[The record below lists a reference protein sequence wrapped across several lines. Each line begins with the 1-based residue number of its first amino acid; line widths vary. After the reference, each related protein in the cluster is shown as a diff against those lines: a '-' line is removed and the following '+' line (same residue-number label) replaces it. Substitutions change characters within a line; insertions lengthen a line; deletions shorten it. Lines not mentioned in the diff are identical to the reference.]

1 MVAKRIFWAVCVALV
16 APSLAHALGL
26 GDIRLSSALNQPLDA
41 EIDLLNATPEEL
53 AGLQANLASRETFAR
68 YGLDYPNFLSSVA
81 LTRGKSASGRD
92 VLKITSAETM
102 TEPFVSLLVEV
113 NWGRGRLV
121 REYTVLLDPPVFAPN
136 TPRVADA
143 AAPVTTSPSA
153 GSIVRPAPAE
163 QAPEPAAAQA
173 SGSQDTYAV
182 RRGDSL
188 SGIAQ
193 RLAGAQNTNQ
203 LMLGIYR
210 TNPEAFEGSMNV
222 LRAGSV
228 LRIPDNA
235 SVQAIPGSEAAAE
248 VGRQFASWRGQS
260 GGATGSGAGRLR
272 LVAPSE
278 AGAGGGGATAA
289 EVKGLRDQLA
299 RLEGDLAQSKRLLE
313 LRNAELAALQKQLAV
328 AQAAAGMPV
337 TPAAAPVQ
345 APPAAAATTE
355 TSAPAQTTSAPAE
368 VAPAPAASETAPP
381 AAAAAT
387 ETPPPAEAAPV
398 EAPPVEQP
406 MRARVRDAEAAG
418 SSGPSLLDTVTQLL
432 SEYWYLLAGLLALLA
447 GLFGYR
453 KFAERRSDS
462 GLADQFA
469 EPEMSQEMPPPRAAE
484 PSSRRGSG
492 AESRMVVEESSDRE
506 PSASFGRGSDDV
518 ASQTTTLPGS
528 DSLDMDPGA
537 TLSGDTGANLDSADP
552 LAEADFHM
560 AYGLYDQAAD
570 LVRGATLREP
580 QRLDLK
586 LKLVEV
592 FFVWG
597 NRNEFVRLAK
607 QIHDSGE
614 AKGTGD
620 WEKIVIMG
628 RQIAPEESMFSQNA
642 DSPGIAAAGVD
653 LDLAGGSDNRIDFD
667 VEAGPQEEVVDLDL
681 GAASQ
686 ATEQALGEDDF
697 TQKAT
702 VNFDIQ
708 PMRDNLRENQGNTTR
723 QMAPEFELPG
733 SDTVNRSIMEDSD
746 APTVEQPALRTGS
759 PTIRE
764 KIDAAKRFTPVVDDL
779 SSTTAEVAIDDL
791 GLDIGEIEG
800 LDLPDDAGEPAHD
813 APTLVAG
820 LDSESRRMVADAAER
835 HETGATATLAAL
847 DGAAAMNLDFEVG
860 DKTLETPAMRTNG
873 GRAPSVDHGFDLD
886 SATAITKGPAIGDTM
901 VADDLT
907 LPPPLGAEGRLSAV
921 DLAKGARLW
930 SEDTAARFGVAKGFF
945 GAAGSPLVENGRVIA
960 NVGGRQAG
968 IVAFDAKSGK
978 VLWTATEDEASY
990 SSPVGATIGG
1000 RRYAVFLT
1008 RAALVGLDPGTGRVE
1023 FRRPWRARAAASVN
1037 AASPVVLGNLIFVS
1051 AEYGPAPACSVWRA
1065 RTLSRS
1071 GRQTT
1076 SCRTTTPRACSL
1088 AGFSTGITGGR
1099 SSAPASEPLR
1109 CAQERSAGAKNSS
1122 WRVASSSRV
1131 IVF

>member
-16 APSLAHALGL
+16 APSLSHALGL

-53 AGLQANLASRETFAR
+53 AGLQATLASRETFAR

-153 GSIVRPAPAE
+153 GSIVRPAPSE
-163 QAPEPAAAQA
+163 QAPLPAAAQA

-193 RLAGAQNTNQ
+193 RLAGSQNTNQ
-203 LMLGIYR
+203 MMLGIYR

-228 LRIPDNA
+228 LRIPDSA
-235 SVQAIPGSEAAAE
+235 SVQAIPGGEAAAE
-248 VGRQFASWRGQS
+248 VRRQFASWRGQS
-260 GGATGSGAGRLR
+260 GGARDSGAGRLR

-328 AQAAAGMPV
+328 AQAAAGMRV
-337 TPAAAPVQ
+337 TPAPAPAVVPAPEQVPPAAAATTETPPPAQ
-345 APPAAAATTE
+345 TTPAPAETAPPAAAATTE
-355 TSAPAQTTSAPAE
+355 T
-368 VAPAPAASETAPP
+368 
-381 AAAAAT
+381 
-387 ETPPPAEAAPV
+387 PPPAEAAPI

-406 MRARVRDAEAAG
+406 MRARVRDAETAG
-418 SSGPSLLDTVTQLL
+418 SPGPSLLDTVSQLL
-432 SEYWYLLAGLLALLA
+432 SEYWYVLAGLLAVLA
-447 GLFGYR
+447 GLLGYR
-453 KFAERRSDS
+453 KFAERRSANDFD
-462 GLADQFA
+462 DQFA
-469 EPEMSQEMPPPRAAE
+469 QPEMSQDMPPPRAAE
-484 PSSRRGSG
+484 PASRRTTAP
-492 AESRMVVEESSDRE
+492 AESRMVVEESADRE
-506 PSASFGRGSDDV
+506 QSASFGRGSDDG
-518 ASQTTTLPGS
+518 ASQTATLPGS

-570 LVRGATLREP
+570 LVRGATVREP

-614 AKGTGD
+614 ARGTGD

-628 RQIAPEESMFSQNA
+628 RQIAPEEPMFSQST

-653 LDLAGGSDNRIDFD
+653 LDLAGSSDNRIDFD
-667 VEAGPQEEVVDLDL
+667 VEGGPQEEVVDLNL

-686 ATEQALGEDDF
+686 ATEQVLGDDDF

-702 VNFDIQ
+702 VNFDVQ
-708 PMRDNLRENQGNTTR
+708 PLRDNQGNTTR

-764 KIDAAKRFTPVVDDL
+764 KIDAAKRFTPVVDDQ

-800 LDLPDDAGEPAHD
+800 LDLPDDAGEAAPD

-820 LDSESRRMVADAAER
+820 LDSESRRMMADAAER

-860 DKTLETPAMRTNG
+860 EKTVETPAMRTNG
-873 GRAPSVDHGFDLD
+873 GRAPAIDHGFDLD
-886 SATAITKGPAIGDTM
+886 SETAITKGPAIGDTM

-907 LPPPLGAEGRLSAV
+907 LPPLEPVTMSEVGTKL
-921 DLAKGARLW
+921 DLARAYVDMGDPDGARNILQ
-930 SEDTAARFGVAKGFF
+930 EVLQE
-945 GAAGSPLVENGRVIA
+945 GSMS
-960 NVGGRQAG
+960 Q
-968 IVAFDAKSGK
+968 KQ
-978 VLWTATEDEASY
+978 EAQ
-990 SSPVGATIGG
+990 
-1000 RRYAVFLT
+1000 RL
-1008 RAALVGLDPGTGRVE
+1008 LDSIPG
-1023 FRRPWRARAAASVN
+1023 
-1037 AASPVVLGNLIFVS
+1037 
-1051 AEYGPAPACSVWRA
+1051 
-1065 RTLSRS
+1065 
-1071 GRQTT
+1071 
-1076 SCRTTTPRACSL
+1076 
-1088 AGFSTGITGGR
+1088 
-1099 SSAPASEPLR
+1099 
-1109 CAQERSAGAKNSS
+1109 
-1122 WRVASSSRV
+1122 
-1131 IVF
+1131 

>member
-193 RLAGAQNTNQ
+193 RLAGSQNTNQ

-228 LRIPDNA
+228 LRIPDST
-235 SVQAIPGSEAAAE
+235 SVQAIPGGEAAAE
-248 VGRQFASWRGQS
+248 VRRQFASWRGQS
-260 GGATGSGAGRLR
+260 GGTTGSDAGRLR

-289 EVKGLRDQLA
+289 EVKSLRDQLT

-328 AQAAAGMPV
+328 AQAAAGTRV
-337 TPAAAPVQ
+337 TAPAPAPAVSVRAPAAVPAPVQ
-345 APPAAAATTE
+345 APPTAAAATE
-355 TSAPAQTTSAPAE
+355 TPPPAQTT
-368 VAPAPAASETAPP
+368 PAPAETAPP
-381 AAAAAT
+381 TAAATT

-406 MRARVRDAEAAG
+406 MRARVRDAETAG

-432 SEYWYLLAGLLALLA
+432 SEYWYLLAGLLALLV

-453 KFAERRSDS
+453 KFAERRSASDL
-462 GLADQFA
+462 GDQFA
-469 EPEMSQEMPPPRAAE
+469 EPEMSQEMPPPRAVELAT
-484 PSSRRGSG
+484 RRGAAA

-506 PSASFGRGSDDV
+506 HSPSARYSEDG
-518 ASQTTTLPGS
+518 ASQTATLPGA

-537 TLSGDTGANLDSADP
+537 TLSGDTGANLDNADP

-570 LVRGATLREP
+570 LVRGATVREP

-628 RQIAPEESMFSQNA
+628 RQIAPEESMFSQST

-667 VEAGPQEEVVDLDL
+667 VEGGPQEEVVDLDL
-681 GAASQ
+681 GAASH
-686 ATEQALGEDDF
+686 AAEQALGDDEL

-708 PMRDNLRENQGNTTR
+708 PMRDSLRDSQGNTTR
-723 QMAPEFELPG
+723 QMAPEFDLPG
-733 SDTVNRSIMEDSD
+733 SDTVNRSIMDDGD

-764 KIDAAKRFTPVVDDL
+764 KIDAAKRFAPVVDDQ

-791 GLDIGEIEG
+791 GLEIGDIEG
-800 LDLPDDAGEPAHD
+800 LDLPDDGGETAPD
-813 APTLVAG
+813 APTLIAG
-820 LDSESRRMVADAAER
+820 VDSESRRMMADAAER

-847 DGAAAMNLDFEVG
+847 DGASAMNLDFEVG
-860 DKTLETPAMRTNG
+860 EKTVETPAMSGNG

-886 SATAITKGPAIGDTM
+886 SETAITKGPAIGDTM
-901 VADDLT
+901 IGNTMVVADDLT
-907 LPPPLGAEGRLSAV
+907 LPPLEPVTMSEVGTKL
-921 DLAKGARLW
+921 DLARAYVDMGDPDGARNILQ
-930 SEDTAARFGVAKGFF
+930 EVLQE
-945 GAAGSPLVENGRVIA
+945 GSMS
-960 NVGGRQAG
+960 Q
-968 IVAFDAKSGK
+968 KQ
-978 VLWTATEDEASY
+978 EAQ
-990 SSPVGATIGG
+990 
-1000 RRYAVFLT
+1000 RL
-1008 RAALVGLDPGTGRVE
+1008 LDSIPG
-1023 FRRPWRARAAASVN
+1023 
-1037 AASPVVLGNLIFVS
+1037 
-1051 AEYGPAPACSVWRA
+1051 
-1065 RTLSRS
+1065 
-1071 GRQTT
+1071 
-1076 SCRTTTPRACSL
+1076 
-1088 AGFSTGITGGR
+1088 
-1099 SSAPASEPLR
+1099 
-1109 CAQERSAGAKNSS
+1109 
-1122 WRVASSSRV
+1122 
-1131 IVF
+1131 

>member
-53 AGLQANLASRETFAR
+53 AGLKANLASRETFAR

-153 GSIVRPAPAE
+153 GTIVRPAPAE
-163 QAPEPAAAQA
+163 QAPQSAAAQA

-193 RLAGAQNTNQ
+193 RLAGSRDTNQ

-228 LRIPDNA
+228 LRIPDTA
-235 SVQAIPGSEAAAE
+235 SVRAIPGSEAAAE
-248 VGRQFASWRGQS
+248 VSRQFARWRGQS
-260 GGATGSGAGRLR
+260 GGATGGGAGRLR

-328 AQAAAGMPV
+328 AQAAAGMRV
-337 TPAAAPVQ
+337 TPAPAPAVPAPAVVPAPVM

-355 TSAPAQTTSAPAE
+355 TPPPAETTPAPAE
-368 VAPAPAASETAPP
+368 VAPAPSPAETAPP
-381 AAAAAT
+381 AAAATT
-387 ETPPPAEAAPV
+387 ETPPLAEAA
-398 EAPPVEQP
+398 PVEQP
-406 MRARVRDAEAAG
+406 MRARVRDAETAG

-432 SEYWYLLAGLLALLA
+432 SEYWYLLAGLLALLV

-462 GLADQFA
+462 DLADQFA

-484 PSSRRGSG
+484 PASRRGAA
-492 AESRMVVEESSDRE
+492 AESRMVVEESNDRE
-506 PSASFGRGSDDV
+506 QPASFGRGSDDG
-518 ASQTTTLPGS
+518 ASETATLPGS
-528 DSLDMDPGA
+528 DSLDIDPGA
-537 TLSGDTGANLDSADP
+537 TLSGDTGSNLDSADP

-607 QIHDSGE
+607 EIHDSGE

-628 RQIAPEESMFSQNA
+628 RQIAPEEPMFSQST

-653 LDLAGGSDNRIDFD
+653 LDLAGGSENRIDFD
-667 VEAGPQEEVVDLDL
+667 VEAGPLEEVVDLDL

-686 ATEQALGEDDF
+686 ATEQALGEDDL

-708 PMRDNLRENQGNTTR
+708 PMRDDLRDNQGNTTR

-764 KIDAAKRFTPVVDDL
+764 KIDAAKRFTPVVDDE

-800 LDLPDDAGEPAHD
+800 LDLPDDAGEAAHD

-820 LDSESRRMVADAAER
+820 LDSESRRMMADAAER

-847 DGAAAMNLDFEVG
+847 DGASAVNMDFEAG
-860 DKTLETPAMRTNG
+860 DKTVETPAMHTSGNG

-886 SATAITKGPAIGDTM
+886 LDTETATTKGPAIGDTM
-901 VADDLT
+901 VAADDLT
-907 LPPPLGAEGRLSAV
+907 LPPLEPVTMSEVGTKL
-921 DLAKGARLW
+921 DLARAYVDMGDPDGARNILQ
-930 SEDTAARFGVAKGFF
+930 EVLQE
-945 GAAGSPLVENGRVIA
+945 GSMS
-960 NVGGRQAG
+960 Q
-968 IVAFDAKSGK
+968 KQ
-978 VLWTATEDEASY
+978 EAQ
-990 SSPVGATIGG
+990 
-1000 RRYAVFLT
+1000 RL
-1008 RAALVGLDPGTGRVE
+1008 LDSIPG
-1023 FRRPWRARAAASVN
+1023 
-1037 AASPVVLGNLIFVS
+1037 
-1051 AEYGPAPACSVWRA
+1051 
-1065 RTLSRS
+1065 
-1071 GRQTT
+1071 
-1076 SCRTTTPRACSL
+1076 
-1088 AGFSTGITGGR
+1088 
-1099 SSAPASEPLR
+1099 
-1109 CAQERSAGAKNSS
+1109 
-1122 WRVASSSRV
+1122 
-1131 IVF
+1131 